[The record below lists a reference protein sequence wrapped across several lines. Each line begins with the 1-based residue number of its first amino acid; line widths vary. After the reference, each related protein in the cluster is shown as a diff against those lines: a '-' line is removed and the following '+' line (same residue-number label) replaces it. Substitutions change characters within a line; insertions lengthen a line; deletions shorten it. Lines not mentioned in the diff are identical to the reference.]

1 MAIRMRDAMFKGLDG
16 LRYEPVERRVR
27 ALLGDDEV
35 VDSRRPVFV
44 WEPRRVV
51 PSFAV
56 PIEDV
61 RGELVPEPPT
71 PRPDATPPVLHPG
84 IPFAV
89 HSTEGEELSLRAG
102 DLTRER
108 VAFAP
113 ADPDLAGH
121 VVLDFKGFDGWLE
134 ENEPLLGHARDPYH
148 RIDMRRTSRPVR
160 IERDGALL
168 ADTTRAVLL
177 WETSLPMRFYVPRED
192 VVADARPGD
201 KRTTCAYKGNASYL
215 SFEAGDNLAWS
226 YEDPLPE
233 AAPVAG
239 LVAFFDEL
247 VDVTFDGERRER
259 PRTPFAKALADE
271 FGLETKAG

>member
-1 MAIRMRDAMFKGLDG
+1 MRDAMFKGLDG

-35 VDSRRPVFV
+35 VDSRRPLFV

-61 RGELVPEPPT
+61 RGELVPEPPA
-71 PRPDATPPVLHPG
+71 PRPEVTPPVLHPG

-89 HSTEGEELSLRAG
+89 HSTEGEALSLRAG
-102 DLTRER
+102 DVTRER

-134 ENEPLLGHARDPYH
+134 EDEPLVGHARDPYH

-160 IERDGALL
+160 I
-168 ADTTRAVLL
+168 
-177 WETSLPMRFYVPRED
+177 
-192 VVADARPGD
+192 
-201 KRTTCAYKGNASYL
+201 
-215 SFEAGDNLAWS
+215 
-226 YEDPLPE
+226 
-233 AAPVAG
+233 
-239 LVAFFDEL
+239 
-247 VDVTFDGERRER
+247 
-259 PRTPFAKALADE
+259 
-271 FGLETKAG
+271 

>member
-16 LRYEPVERRVR
+16 LRYEPVDRRVR

-35 VDSRRPVFV
+35 VDSRRPLLV

-61 RGELVPEPPT
+61 RGELVRAP
-71 PRPDATPPVLHPG
+71 ATDHPGELPAILHPG
-84 IPFAV
+84 IPFGV
-89 HSTEGEELSLRAG
+89 HSTDGEGLSLRTG
-102 DLTRER
+102 DATRED

-113 ADPDLAGH
+113 ADADLAGH

-134 ENEPLLGHARDPYH
+134 EDEPLLGHARDPYH

-168 ADTTRAVLL
+168 AESTRAVLL
-177 WETSLPMRFYVPRED
+177 WETSLPTRFYLPRED
-192 VVADARPGD
+192 VAADARPGD
-201 KRTTCAYKGNASYL
+201 RRTTCAYKGHASYL
-215 SFEAGDNLAWS
+215 SFDVGENLAWT

-233 AAPVAG
+233 AAGVTG

-259 PRTPFAKALADE
+259 PKTHFAKAIVE
-271 FGLETKAG
+271 EAGI